1 MRITTNGGIR
11 PKHGKHGNIGG
22 LLTNPSRHHMRQP
35 PRQLLKILSEPD
47 TWDPLAFETAI
58 RNDVE
63 TSTGPCAA
71 CDELLIAMLV
81 MTVETLIQAHKK
93 VLEFGPVYKFN
104 SGEAP
109 SAWLKIRTE
118 SLDKAIKIL
127 AELAL
132 VARGRP
138 KLTARP
144 ADVDEL
150 FAMA

>member
-1 MRITTNGGIR
+1 MR
-11 PKHGKHGNIGG
+11 K
-22 LLTNPSRHHMRQP
+22 P
-35 PRQLLKILSEPD
+35 PRQLIKILQEPD
-47 TWDPLAFETAI
+47 TWNSAVFETAI

-63 TSTGPCAA
+63 NSTGPLCAS
-71 CDELLIAMLV
+71 DELLISCLV
-81 MTVETLIQAHKK
+81 MTVETMIQAHNK
-93 VLEFGPVYKFN
+93 VAEFGPVYKFN

-138 KLTARP
+138 KMAARP
-144 ADVDEL
+144 ANVDEL
-150 FAMA
+150 FATA